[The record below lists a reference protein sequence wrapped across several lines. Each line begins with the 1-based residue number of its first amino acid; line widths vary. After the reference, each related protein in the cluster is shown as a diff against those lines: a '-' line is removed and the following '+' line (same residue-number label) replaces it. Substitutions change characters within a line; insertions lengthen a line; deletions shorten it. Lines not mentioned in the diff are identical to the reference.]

1 MTQGN
6 EISHAL
12 LGSRGC
18 LSTIPYLDRTSLR
31 GRVGAD
37 PTPSARRACQPIAP
51 VDAPCHSS
59 RQRTTTLR
67 YKYLP
72 RYDARRQNFPTTTYF
87 YRNKKR
93 RGEDTPQMH
102 FCTFVRTHPHLRA
115 RRESALGLL
124 SDPVCTQVLSC
135 TGRIQGSA
143 LFSLSFLSFRGR
155 LQGGGPICGG
165 KNVSGGTM
173 PRCASHH
180 ADPSS
185 DCSKAA
191 GVWWRRRNRAT
202 RRIRSA
208 SLTD

>member
-1 MTQGN
+1 
-6 EISHAL
+6 
-12 LGSRGC
+12 
-18 LSTIPYLDRTSLR
+18 
-31 GRVGAD
+31 
-37 PTPSARRACQPIAP
+37 
-51 VDAPCHSS
+51 
-59 RQRTTTLR
+59 
-67 YKYLP
+67 
-72 RYDARRQNFPTTTYF
+72 
-87 YRNKKR
+87 
-93 RGEDTPQMH
+93 MH

-124 SDPVCTQVLSC
+124 SALVCKQVLSC
-135 TGRIQGSA
+135 TGQIRESA

-165 KNVSGGTM
+165 KNVSGGTV

-191 GVWWRRRNRAT
+191 GVWWHRRNRAT
-202 RRIRSA
+202 RRIQSA

>member
-1 MTQGN
+1 MG
-6 EISHAL
+6 AL
-12 LGSRGC
+12 TRTHSFC
-18 LSTIPYLDRTSLR
+18 PPCVPPDR
-31 GRVGAD
+31 
-37 PTPSARRACQPIAP
+37 ARRRSISLIETE
-51 VDAPCHSS
+51 DNEM
-59 RQRTTTLR
+59 LR
-67 YKYLP
+67 HKHLP
-72 RYDARRQNFPTTTYF
+72 RYDAQRQNFPYTALF
-87 YRNKKR
+87 SEIRR
-93 RGEDTPQMH
+93 RGEDAPQMH

-124 SDPVCTQVLSC
+124 SAPVCTQVLSC
-135 TGRIQGSA
+135 TGQIQGSA

-202 RRIRSA
+202 RRIQSA

>member
-1 MTQGN
+1 VGALARTQ
-6 EISHAL
+6 L
-12 LGSRGC
+12 LLPAARANRSR
-18 LSTIPYLDRTSLR
+18 LSTPHATHRDRGQQDVTVQVPAPLR
-31 GRVGAD
+31 
-37 PTPSARRACQPIAP
+37 C
-51 VDAPCHSS
+51 
-59 RQRTTTLR
+59 TTTELS
-67 YKYLP
+67 LHCP
-72 RYDARRQNFPTTTYF
+72 FF
-87 YRNKKR
+87 RNKKR

-124 SDPVCTQVLSC
+124 SAPVCTQVLSC
-135 TGRIQGSA
+135 TGQTRGSA

-202 RRIRSA
+202 RRIQSA